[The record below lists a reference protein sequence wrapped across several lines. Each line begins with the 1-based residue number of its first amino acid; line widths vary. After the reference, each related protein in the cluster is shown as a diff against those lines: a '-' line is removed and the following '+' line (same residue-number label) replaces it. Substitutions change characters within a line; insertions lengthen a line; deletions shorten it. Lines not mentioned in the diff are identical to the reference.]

1 MRKNKKNRNS
11 YAFILPAAYPLL
23 KTLIRAGIIL
33 FMPAKDSVLSDYYR
47 LKTLDTLLAA
57 GVYVNDYPGFV
68 LERKDI
74 SYFYVKFPFPAE
86 GGLKK
91 ASKKR
96 IDELL
101 AFVGEHNE
109 KNKLTGT
116 EREVKIFYLD
126 DLGYSLLGRVE
137 DAIKTLAFTNETAEI
152 PAERIFQVNLNRL
165 FIADGLDGPY
175 EIRNSEVKDVYDGL
189 QKFIAVYTHG
199 WLGLFRQYDTV
210 KDRTTVFR
218 QFKPFKFPFFGS
230 KESLKNTIFRIQ
242 FGVRTP
248 YGDEGFKQISTK
260 YGDYSL
266 QDAIA
271 VK

>member
-1 MRKNKKNRNS
+1 
-11 YAFILPAAYPLL
+11 
-23 KTLIRAGIIL
+23 
-33 FMPAKDSVLSDYYR
+33 MPSKDSVLSDYYR

-68 LERKDI
+68 LERKDV
-74 SYFYVKFPFPAE
+74 SYFYIKFPIAAD
-86 GGLKK
+86 GGKK
-91 ASKKR
+91 NSKKR

-109 KNKLTGT
+109 KNKLTGKDS
-116 EREVKIFYLD
+116 EIKVFYLD
-126 DLGYSLLGRVE
+126 DQGCSILGRKE
-137 DAIKTLAFTNETAEI
+137 DTIGTLVFTRDQAELTT
-152 PAERIFQVNLNRL
+152 ERILQVNLNRL
-165 FIADGLDGPY
+165 FIADGMDGPY
-175 EIRNSEVKDVYDGL
+175 EIRNSEVKDVYEGL

-210 KDRTTVFR
+210 KDRTQVFR
-218 QFKPFKFPFFGS
+218 QFKPFKIPFFGS
-230 KESLKNTIFRIQ
+230 KESLKNTIFRLQ
-242 FGVRTP
+242 FSARTT
-248 YGDEGFKQISTK
+248 YGDEGFKQISAK